1 VTNLE
6 PPPDDARA
14 SGTRPFKLFTALA
27 VIFGVAGVVQLFTS
41 VTAAFAAFG
50 GAGLMLGIREILRRS
65 VPPE

>member
-1 VTNLE
+1 VSDLQ
-6 PPPDDARA
+6 PPPDHLRP
-14 SGTRPFKLFTALA
+14 SGTRPFRLFTALA
-27 VIFGVAGVVQLFTS
+27 VILGVAGVVQLFMS